1 MGKEKDELLKY
12 LMVGLGGCL
21 GSIVRFWVGSYVGS
35 KMGIRFPYG
44 TLLINI
50 TGSFAIGLILTLLGL
65 KTHWNPNWRYLIPIG
80 FLGGY
85 TTFSSF
91 EYETLRTIQDGQIGL
106 GILYVGL
113 SVFVGF
119 LAVWGGVIAGR
130 ALS

>member
-1 MGKEKDELLKY
+1 MLKY
-12 LMVGLGGCL
+12 LMVGLGGGL

-35 KMGIRFPYG
+35 KMGVRFPYG

-50 TGSFAIGLILTLLGL
+50 TGSFAIGMILTLLGL
-65 KTHWNPNWRYLIPIG
+65 KTHWSPNWRYLVPIG

>member
-1 MGKEKDELLKY
+1 MLKY

-21 GSIVRFWVGSYVGS
+21 GSVVRFWVGSYVGS
-35 KMGIRFPYG
+35 KMGVRFPYG

-50 TGSFAIGLILTLLGL
+50 TGSFAIGMILTLFGL
-65 KTHWNPNWRYLIPIG
+65 KTHWSPNWRYLASIG

-91 EYETLRTIQDGQIGL
+91 EYETLRTIQDGQVGL

-119 LAVWGGVIAGR
+119 VAVWGGVIAGR